1 MASKNSTLGGK
12 NQLRKIIYYPAEGEA
27 IDIASLTYTNNV
39 LTSVTDRAGR
49 NIAITVADDTRL
61 TRITD
66 YDGYYS
72 AYTYCSFPYRI
83 TSAYDAQTHYGV
95 ELHYNCES
103 GGNGLDTV
111 NSCSSFTAETEA
123 M

>member
-1 MASKNSTLGGK
+1 MKYLTSKMCIRDS
-12 NQLRKIIYYPAEGEA
+12 YYPAEGEA

-72 AYTYCSFPYRI
+72 AYTYCCLLY
-83 TSAYDAQTHYGV
+83 TS
-95 ELHYNCES
+95 S
-103 GGNGLDTV
+103 WR
-111 NSCSSFTAETEA
+111 
-123 M
+123 